1 MKKVGL
7 AERGALFFATAR
19 PDGALRYSPL
29 MSSTHTPTVSH
40 EHLAALENALA
51 QGVTSVS
58 YDGKTVSYR
67 RLEDMLKIRDWMRRE
82 LGIARPGRRS
92 RRAVVH
98 L

>member
-1 MKKVGL
+1 
-7 AERGALFFATAR
+7 
-19 PDGALRYSPL
+19 
-29 MSSTHTPTVSH
+29 MSNTSAPTITK
-40 EHLAALENALA
+40 EHLAALESAIA

-82 LGIARPGRRS
+82 LGLARTGRRS

>member
-1 MKKVGL
+1 
-7 AERGALFFATAR
+7 
-19 PDGALRYSPL
+19 
-29 MSSTHTPTVSH
+29 MSKTSEPTISR
-40 EHLAALENALA
+40 EHLAALEGAIA

-82 LGIARPGRRS
+82 LGLARPGRRS

>member
-1 MKKVGL
+1 MGRPSR
-7 AERGALFFATAR
+7 AALFFATAR
-19 PDGALRYSPL
+19 PDLSLGYLHD
-29 MSSTHTPTVSH
+29 MSNTPPTTISH
-40 EHLAALENALA
+40 EHLAALESAIA

-82 LGIARPGRRS
+82 LGLARPGRRS

>member
-1 MKKVGL
+1 
-7 AERGALFFATAR
+7 
-19 PDGALRYSPL
+19 
-29 MSSTHTPTVSH
+29 MSNTPAPTITH
-40 EHLAALENALA
+40 EHLAALEGALA

-67 RLEDMLKIRDWMRRE
+67 RLDDMLKVRDWMRRE
-82 LGIARPGRRS
+82 LGLARPGRRS

>member
-1 MKKVGL
+1 MEQL
-7 AERGALFFATAR
+7 AAPRGGLFFATAR
-19 PDGALRYSPL
+19 PDRSLEYRHL
-29 MSSTHTPTVSH
+29 MSSTQQNTVSH
-40 EHLAALENALA
+40 EHLAALDAAIA

-67 RLEDMLKIRDWMRRE
+67 RLDDMLKIRDWLRRE
-82 LGIARPGRRS
+82 LGLARPGRRS

>member
-1 MKKVGL
+1 
-7 AERGALFFATAR
+7 
-19 PDGALRYSPL
+19 
-29 MSSTHTPTVSH
+29 MSSTPTPTVSH
-40 EHLAALENALA
+40 EHLTALDAAIA

-67 RLEDMLKIRDWMRRE
+67 RLDDMMKVRDWLRRE
-82 LGIARPGRRS
+82 LGLARPGRRS